1 MSAQDIWKNMPKE
14 ENPMGRAPSI
24 INGEKKTL
32 TKSNLKMYVNSTPIE
47 DINKDTF
54 LDFFDAS
61 TLDKVIPSTTL
72 YLPHLIFHAYY
83 TDEQI
88 LALTNFIFELVSCHL
103 LTTGTGMNYL
113 QCIFNRPEA
122 LREDTVKKLLDQGM
136 EIGANFDHRD
146 ENWNTVLEWALVGN
160 GYPGAISDIY
170 PYMPPSFHPNIKDG
184 SYYDFNRDELLFTD
198 LAEITLGK
206 IYFNYD
212 AESEVYDK
220 YKTIRRYQN
229 RYKNYK
235 NSNNSYLL
243 KVLCSHTN
251 NFYLR
256 CHLKPYAFDEI
267 SCWSKELADFAGV
280 FKKTKLNTMGSY
292 WKDKEKEKIL
302 VKE

>member
-1 MSAQDIWKNMPKE
+1 MEKYAQ
-14 ENPMGRAPSI
+14 
-24 INGEKKTL
+24 
-32 TKSNLKMYVNSTPIE
+32 STPVE

-54 LDFFDAS
+54 LDFFDES

-72 YLPHLIFHAYY
+72 YLPHILFYEYY

-103 LTTGTGMNYL
+103 LTTATGMNYL

-146 ENWNTVLEWALVGN
+146 ENWNTILEWALVGN

-170 PYMPPSFHPNIKDG
+170 PYMPPSFHPNIKSG
-184 SYYDFNRDELLFTD
+184 SYYDFNRDELMFTD
-198 LAEITLGK
+198 LASIVLGK
-206 IYFNYD
+206 IYLNYD
-212 AESEVYDK
+212 AKSEVYDK
-220 YKTIRRYQN
+220 DKTIRRYQN

-235 NSNNSYLL
+235 NRNNSYLL
-243 KVLCSHTN
+243 KVLYGHMN
-251 NFYLR
+251 DFYLR
-256 CHLKPYAFDEI
+256 CHIKPYAFDDI
-267 SCWSKELADFAGV
+267 SCWSKELADFSGV

-292 WKDKEKEKIL
+292 WKDKEKVL